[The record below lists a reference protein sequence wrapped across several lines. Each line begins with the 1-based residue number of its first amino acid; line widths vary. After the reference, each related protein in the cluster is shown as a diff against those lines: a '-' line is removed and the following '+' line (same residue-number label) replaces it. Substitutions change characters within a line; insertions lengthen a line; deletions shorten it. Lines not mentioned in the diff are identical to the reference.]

1 MGKNW
6 ESNALCFADHT
17 LVDHFKKMLFICGL
31 IIQYFSRPTF
41 KKLHLGGCRKQKDL
55 SVLRQTIQQQDRKWP
70 KNIQYFPTSTYTWI
84 GLSATFVMTGSMPG
98 SSRKSTKMSFIRVN
112 HNSSCAKRASSL
124 ASGEQY
130 AIERTTPSKNWLSNA
145 PCFADCLKKMLFIC
159 GIIIQY
165 FSRPTFK
172 KLHLGGC
179 RKQRV

>member
-1 MGKNW
+1 MG
-6 ESNALCFADHT
+6 
-17 LVDHFKKMLFICGL
+17 
-31 IIQYFSRPTF
+31 
-41 KKLHLGGCRKQKDL
+41 
-55 SVLRQTIQQQDRKWP
+55 
-70 KNIQYFPTSTYTWI
+70 I
-84 GLSATFVMTGSMPG
+84 GLSATLVMTGSMPG

-179 RKQRV
+179 RKQRVLSVLRQTIQQQDRKWPKNIQYFPTSTYTWIGLSATFVMTGSMPGSR